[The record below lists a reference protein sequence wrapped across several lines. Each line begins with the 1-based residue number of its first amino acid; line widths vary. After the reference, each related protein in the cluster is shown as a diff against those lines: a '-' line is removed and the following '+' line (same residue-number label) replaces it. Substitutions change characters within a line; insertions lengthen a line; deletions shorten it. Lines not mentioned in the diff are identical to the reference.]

1 MYNGVGVPTARGTG
15 TNAYVQRNLAHVDN
29 ARQPKPYTEYNAE
42 EDIKKLEAMINR
54 EPNRE
59 LLMHERKRQ
68 VREYFFVIY
77 LRFFLAKV
85 ELKCIELEDL
95 MESQGYTQAEIDKK
109 VDEYRK
115 LLLKEMEREKLRG
128 DTPNAI
134 ETDEY
139 GRQVRG
145 MSRVDF

>member
-68 VREYFFVIY
+68 VRGYFLVIY
-77 LRFFLAKV
+77 FRLFLA
-85 ELKCIELEDL
+85 
-95 MESQGYTQAEIDKK
+95 
-109 VDEYRK
+109 
-115 LLLKEMEREKLRG
+115 
-128 DTPNAI
+128 
-134 ETDEY
+134 
-139 GRQVRG
+139 
-145 MSRVDF
+145 